1 MRAVLFDFD
10 YTLADSSRGIL
21 TCVHHAL
28 ATMEFAAPAD
38 DAIRRTIG
46 LSLPDTF
53 SRLTGVK
60 DEGAAARFKELY
72 LGRARDV
79 MAGLTELCPG
89 VRESL
94 EALKAQNVLLGIVST
109 KVHASIRKILE
120 KENLLSYF
128 GVIIGGD
135 DVTRTK
141 PDPEG
146 IFLALSSLEV
156 PAEHSLYVGDGVM
169 DVEAARNA
177 GLAFVGVLTGM
188 TSQKELEH
196 AGARAVVERLEQ
208 VEIDAPWENLVPN
221 GVE

>member
-21 TCVHHAL
+21 ACVHHAL
-28 ATMEFAAPAD
+28 GAMELAAPAD

-53 SRLTGVK
+53 TRLTGVE

-79 MAGLTELCPG
+79 MPRLTELCPG
-89 VRESL
+89 VRGSL
-94 EALKAQNVLLGIVST
+94 TAWKARGFLLGIVST
-109 KVHASIRKILE
+109 KVHASIRKTLE
-120 KENLLSYF
+120 KEGLLSHF
-128 GVIIGGD
+128 GVIVGGD

-146 IFLALSSLEV
+146 IFLALRTVGV
-156 PAEHSLYVGDGVM
+156 PAERSLYVGDGVM

-177 GLAFVGVLTGM
+177 RVAFVGVLTGT
-188 TSQKELEH
+188 TSQRELER
-196 AGARAVVERLEQ
+196 AGARVVVERVEQ
-208 VEIDAPWENLVPN
+208 IEIEAPWEPLVPE
-221 GVE
+221 GVL